1 MTLGVPTAI
10 LNRMVNNTVSEA
22 GVERVYAALGDPA
35 RRMMVERLRR
45 GPSSVSDL
53 GAPLGMTL
61 AGVGKHVAV
70 LEASGLI
77 RTTKTGRVRT
87 CELVVGALDEAAAW
101 IDETRAFWNAGV
113 DRMIEQLTE
122 RA

>member
-1 MTLGVPTAI
+1 MTIGGEAVI
-10 LNRMVNNTVSEA
+10 LNRMVNNAVAEP
-22 GVERVYAALGDPA
+22 GVDRVYAALGDPA
-35 RRMMVERLRR
+35 RRLMVERLRR

-87 CELVVGALDEAAAW
+87 CELVVGAFDEAAAW

-113 DRMIEQLTE
+113 DRMIEQLGE
-122 RA
+122 PA

>member
-1 MTLGVPTAI
+1 
-10 LNRMVNNTVSEA
+10 MVNYMVGEA
-22 GVERVYAALGDPA
+22 SIDRVYAALGDPS
-35 RRMMVERLRR
+35 RRVIVERLRR

-122 RA
+122 QA

>member
-1 MTLGVPTAI
+1 MTIGCAAGI
-10 LNRMVNNTVSEA
+10 LNRMVKNAAEVA
-22 GVERVYAALGDPA
+22 PVDRVYAALGDPA

-101 IDETRAFWNAGV
+101 IDETRDFWNAGV
-113 DRMIEQLTE
+113 DRMIEQLAE
-122 RA
+122 PA

>member
-1 MTLGVPTAI
+1 
-10 LNRMVNNTVSEA
+10 MVNKQSTKA

-35 RRMMVERLRR
+35 RRAMVERLRS
-45 GPSSVSDL
+45 GPSSVSEL

-70 LEASGLI
+70 LEASGII
-77 RTTKTGRVRT
+77 RTTKTGRVRS
-87 CELVVGALDEAAAW
+87 CELVTGSLDEAAAW

-113 DRMIEQLTE
+113 DRMIDHLGEP
-122 RA
+122 A

>member
-1 MTLGVPTAI
+1 
-10 LNRMVNNTVSEA
+10 MVNNTVGA

-45 GPSSVSDL
+45 GPSTVSEL

-61 AGVGKHVAV
+61 AGVGKHVAI

-77 RTTKTGRVRT
+77 RTAKVGRVRR
-87 CELVVGALDEAAAW
+87 CELVVGSLDDAAAW
-101 IDETRAFWNAGV
+101 IDETRAFWNAGI
-113 DRMIEQLTE
+113 DRMIDHLGGP
-122 RA
+122 A

>member
-1 MTLGVPTAI
+1 
-10 LNRMVNNTVSEA
+10 MVNNA
-22 GVERVYAALGDPA
+22 GVASVERVYAALGDPA

-61 AGVGKHVAV
+61 AGIGKHVAV
-70 LEASGLI
+70 LETSGVI
-77 RTTKTGRVRT
+77 RTTKVGRVRT

-122 RA
+122 PA